1 MIYISWYHQN
11 LPRIFG
17 VFSFIIN
24 PIFIYL
30 VLTKSRTQMG
40 NYKYLLIIFAVFDI
54 FYSISEILTP
64 IGVTG
69 NKHGF
74 VVFLTEGPFFDHPEI
89 GQHVMSNRCGFISLS
104 YALLIIHFV
113 YRYMALFYPE
123 KLSTFF
129 QPIGIITSILFL
141 LAHAASWSLI
151 CQQCLAGND
160 EVRGIVANDF
170 LEDFG
175 ANSSNIPMLAAL
187 YYDASDYIRF
197 RSWIGIFLL
206 TIISFYAM
214 SVYFVLGFKTCIPIV
229 ASFLPTVISW
239 YAPIF
244 GIGMEWWNT
253 NVATVALAAFPFI
266 DPLAVIYLIPSYRNA
281 ILRKRNYA
289 VDDSSA
295 TTNARRTSRI
305 SSFVSGSHSNN

>member
-160 EVRGIVANDF
+160 EVRR
-170 LEDFG
+170 
-175 ANSSNIPMLAAL
+175 NS
-187 YYDASDYIRF
+187 
-197 RSWIGIFLL
+197 
-206 TIISFYAM
+206 
-214 SVYFVLGFKTCIPIV
+214 C
-229 ASFLPTVISW
+229 
-239 YAPIF
+239 
-244 GIGMEWWNT
+244 
-253 NVATVALAAFPFI
+253 
-266 DPLAVIYLIPSYRNA
+266 
-281 ILRKRNYA
+281 
-289 VDDSSA
+289 
-295 TTNARRTSRI
+295 
-305 SSFVSGSHSNN
+305 

>member
-1 MIYISWYHQN
+1 
-11 LPRIFG
+11 
-17 VFSFIIN
+17 
-24 PIFIYL
+24 
-30 VLTKSRTQMG
+30 MG
-40 NYKYLLIIFAVFDI
+40 NYKYLLIIFAVFNVL
-54 FYSISEILTP
+54 YSISEILTP

-74 VVFLTEGPFFDHPEI
+74 VVFLTEGPFFEHPEI

-113 YRYMALFYPE
+113 YRYMALFHPE
-123 KLSTFF
+123 KLHIFF
-129 QPIGIITSILFL
+129 RPIGILIAILFL

-151 CQQCLAGND
+151 CQQCLAGNE
-160 EVRGIVANDF
+160 EVREILADEF
-170 LEDFG
+170 LKDFG
-175 ANSSNIPMLAAL
+175 ADSKKLPMLAAL
-187 YYDASDYIRF
+187 YYDASDYIRI
-197 RSWIGIFLL
+197 RSWVGIFLL
-206 TIISFYAM
+206 TITSFYSM

-244 GIGMEWWNT
+244 SINMEWWNT

-281 ILRKRNYA
+281 LLRRKGHA
-289 VDDSSA
+289 IDDS
-295 TTNARRTSRI
+295 TGTKNRRI
-305 SSFVSGSHSNN
+305 SKISSYVSANIHSNVSNA